1 MPLPLDAQAP
11 IEMHH
16 FGCGICC
23 QMRRS
28 TGASLNGTRPAQMST
43 SAWRGEKLM
52 RSIPKRARSNLLAA
66 VAMNSIAQQAVPNG
80 IGHSELARDQ
90 FTRKSSRVVIQL
102 SCDLGS
108 YVATVPSGRA
118 V

>member
-1 MPLPLDAQAP
+1 MPLPDDAHAP

-43 SAWRGEKLM
+43 SACRGENAW
-52 RSIPKRARSNLLAA
+52 RSMPKRARSYLLAA
-66 VAMNSIAQQAVPNG
+66 AAMNSIAQHAVPNG
-80 IGHSELARDQ
+80 MGHNEFLRPQ
-90 FTRKSSRVVIQL
+90 FTKASSLVVIH
-102 SCDLGS
+102 GS
-108 YVATVPSGRA
+108 SPESSM
-118 V
+118 